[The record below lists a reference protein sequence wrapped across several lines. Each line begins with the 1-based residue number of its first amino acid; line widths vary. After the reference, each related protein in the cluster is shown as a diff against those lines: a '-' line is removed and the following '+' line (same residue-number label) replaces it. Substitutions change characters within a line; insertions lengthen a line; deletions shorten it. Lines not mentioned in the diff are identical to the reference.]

1 MVKIFAVDDDIHLLE
16 TLIEQISLEAE
27 YTASGVSTLA
37 EAKEKL
43 AEVDPDL
50 ILLDVSLPDGDGRD
64 MCRWIRAQGYT
75 IPILMLTAQHGE
87 MDTIDGLEAGAN
99 DYIAKPLR
107 LGELLARIRTHLS
120 QYQLRADARITI
132 GMFFFNPGNKTLTH
146 QQTGKTLGLT
156 EKETA
161 IIRYLY
167 HQNGAVVEKQD
178 LLEQVWG
185 YSAQMATHTLE
196 THIYRLRQKIRDLD
210 DLPFLVTKN
219 GGYQLNQDI

>member
-1 MVKIFAVDDDIHLLE
+1 MLKILAVDDDRHLLD
-16 TLIEQISLEAE
+16 TLIEQLSLEPDFE
-27 YTASGVSTLA
+27 VSGASTLA

-43 AEVDPDL
+43 AETDPDL
-50 ILLDVSLPDGDGRD
+50 ILLDVQLPDGDGRD
-64 MCRWIRAQGYT
+64 MCRWIRAHGYT

-120 QYQLRADARITI
+120 QYQLRADARISI
-132 GMFFFNPGNKTLTH
+132 GVFYFNPGSKTLTH
-146 QQTGKTLGLT
+146 QHTGKSLNLT

-161 IIRYLY
+161 IIRYMY
-167 HQNGAVVEKQD
+167 RQKDSVVEKQE
-178 LLEQVWG
+178 LLEKVWG
-185 YSAQMATHTLE
+185 YSAQMTTHTLE

-210 DLPFLVTKN
+210 DQPFLVTNKK
-219 GGYQLNQDI
+219 GYQLNLTS